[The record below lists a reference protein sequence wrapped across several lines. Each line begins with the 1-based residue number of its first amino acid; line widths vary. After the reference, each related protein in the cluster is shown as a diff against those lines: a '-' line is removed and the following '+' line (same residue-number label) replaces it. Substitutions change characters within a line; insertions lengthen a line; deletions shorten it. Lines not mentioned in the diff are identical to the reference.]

1 MEVGFTVTAENSTS
15 TLLRVEHVSKRFG
28 ATQALHQVS
37 LELHEGEIHGF
48 AGENGAGKST
58 LAKII
63 SGLYQ
68 QDSGEIYVDGD
79 RVTKWDTARAQHRGV
94 VLIAQ
99 ELSLVPEMSVA
110 QNVFLGIE
118 SNRLGVLSD
127 DLQERYQLLE
137 ESIGFGLDPQKR
149 LGSLSIA
156 ERQKVEIMRALA
168 RDARI
173 IIMDEPTSSLTADEV
188 DKLHTIIQ
196 KLKSQGRTIIYV
208 THFLESLL
216 EICDRVTVMR
226 DGQIVKT
233 SDASNETKVS
243 IVEYMLGRS
252 LSHTFPE
259 RSAGVEASVTPKL
272 ELRNV
277 STQTGVR
284 NVSLTVRPGEIVGL
298 AGLVGSGR
306 TEIAR
311 AIFGVD
317 PVIEGEIFIDG
328 KPYDHRSPRQSV
340 EQGIALIPED
350 RRAQGLVMVR
360 SVRENISLPHLQ
372 SISVGKVLRRRVE
385 TKRAKELVNNVSITP
400 PRIAANV
407 SDFSGGNQQKVLFA
421 KWLMGNPSL
430 IILDEPTR
438 GVDIGAKVTI
448 YEIIAELAR
457 RGAAIL
463 LISSEHTEVL
473 ELSHRVHLV
482 RNGTIAG
489 ELDPRVSSV
498 DDLLFKLFGL
508 ENELSEGR

>member
-1 MEVGFTVTAENSTS
+1 
-15 TLLRVEHVSKRFG
+15 
-28 ATQALHQVS
+28 
-37 LELHEGEIHGF
+37 
-48 AGENGAGKST
+48 
-58 LAKII
+58 
-63 SGLYQ
+63 
-68 QDSGEIYVDGD
+68 VDGD

>member
-1 MEVGFTVTAENSTS
+1 
-15 TLLRVEHVSKRFG
+15 
-28 ATQALHQVS
+28 
-37 LELHEGEIHGF
+37 
-48 AGENGAGKST
+48 
-58 LAKII
+58 
-63 SGLYQ
+63 
-68 QDSGEIYVDGD
+68 
-79 RVTKWDTARAQHRGV
+79 
-94 VLIAQ
+94 
-99 ELSLVPEMSVA
+99 
-110 QNVFLGIE
+110 
-118 SNRLGVLSD
+118 
-127 DLQERYQLLE
+127 
-137 ESIGFGLDPQKR
+137 
-149 LGSLSIA
+149 
-156 ERQKVEIMRALA
+156 
-168 RDARI
+168 
-173 IIMDEPTSSLTADEV
+173 
-188 DKLHTIIQ
+188 
-196 KLKSQGRTIIYV
+196 
-208 THFLESLL
+208 
-216 EICDRVTVMR
+216 
-226 DGQIVKT
+226 
-233 SDASNETKVS
+233 
-243 IVEYMLGRS
+243 MLGRS